1 MKNVCFPFDKFYERY
16 GNPVTDGIADTDLF
30 QNKPEMIAVLN
41 HKRRR
46 LLRWH
51 NKFSK
56 ELGAFYQL
64 FSTDGG
70 RRGLA

>member
-56 ELGAFYQL
+56 ELGTRKRKKKFRQHLYC
-64 FSTDGG
+64 
-70 RRGLA
+70 RP